1 MTDPVAVIAA
11 IDWAS
16 TGAFLGGFAAVALLV
31 VGTVKWANAHIAKPL
46 KVVTGEA
53 ETADDPG
60 KPSLYQLTKE
70 AKETSEKALQ
80 IVMGNGNGTVS
91 EVSDKALKI
100 SGRLEKKQAEMQLSL
115 DDFHEKGSITAQ
127 KAGEAAQK
135 AGEAAQ
141 KAGEAAQKAE
151 EAAQKAGEGLDRIEA
166 LVREI
171 DGSFEAHVIGNE
183 RDFAAVNK
191 SIAEHEHTPN
201 KVPARRRATTGGK
214 A

>member
-31 VGTVKWANAHIAKPL
+31 VGTVKWADAHIAKPL
-46 KVVTGEA
+46 RVVTGEP

-70 AKETSEKALQ
+70 AKETGEKALQ
-80 IVMGNGNGTVS
+80 IVMGNGNGTVF

-115 DDFHEKGSITAQ
+115 DDFHEKGSVTAQ

-141 KAGEAAQKAE
+141 KAGEAT
-151 EAAQKAGEGLDRIEA
+151 QKAGEGLDRIEA

-171 DGSFEAHVIGNE
+171 DGSFQAHVIENE

-214 A
+214 P

>member
-31 VGTVKWANAHIAKPL
+31 VGTVKWADAHIAKPL
-46 KVVTGEA
+46 RVVTGEP

-141 KAGEAAQKAE
+141 KAGEAAQKA
-151 EAAQKAGEGLDRIEA
+151 GEGLDRIEA

>member
-46 KVVTGEA
+46 RVVTGEA

-135 AGEAAQ
+135 A
-141 KAGEAAQKAE
+141 E

>member
-46 KVVTGEA
+46 RVVTGEA

-141 KAGEAAQKAE
+141 KAGEAAQKA
-151 EAAQKAGEGLDRIEA
+151 GEGLDRIEA

>member
-141 KAGEAAQKAE
+141 KAGEAAQKA
-151 EAAQKAGEGLDRIEA
+151 GEGLDRIEA

>member
-46 KVVTGEA
+46 RVVTGEA

-141 KAGEAAQKAE
+141 KAGEAAQKAG

>member
-46 KVVTGEA
+46 RVVTGEA

-127 KAGEAAQK
+127 KAGE
-135 AGEAAQ
+135 
-141 KAGEAAQKAE
+141 
-151 EAAQKAGEGLDRIEA
+151 GLDRIEA

>member
-1 MTDPVAVIAA
+1 
-11 IDWAS
+11 
-16 TGAFLGGFAAVALLV
+16 
-31 VGTVKWANAHIAKPL
+31 
-46 KVVTGEA
+46 
-53 ETADDPG
+53 
-60 KPSLYQLTKE
+60 
-70 AKETSEKALQ
+70 
-80 IVMGNGNGTVS
+80 MGNGNGTVF

-115 DDFHEKGSITAQ
+115 DDFHEKGSVTAQ

-141 KAGEAAQKAE
+141 KAGEATQKAG
-151 EAAQKAGEGLDRIEA
+151 EATQKAGEGLDRIEA

-171 DGSFEAHVIGNE
+171 DGSFRAHVIENE

-191 SIAEHEHTPN
+191 SIAEHEHTPT

-214 A
+214 P

>member
-1 MTDPVAVIAA
+1 
-11 IDWAS
+11 
-16 TGAFLGGFAAVALLV
+16 
-31 VGTVKWANAHIAKPL
+31 
-46 KVVTGEA
+46 
-53 ETADDPG
+53 
-60 KPSLYQLTKE
+60 
-70 AKETSEKALQ
+70 
-80 IVMGNGNGTVS
+80 
-91 EVSDKALKI
+91 
-100 SGRLEKKQAEMQLSL
+100 MQLSL

-141 KAGEAAQKAE
+141 KAG

>member
-46 KVVTGEA
+46 RVVTGEA